1 MRRQGFTVIELLVII
16 ALILLLL
23 AFLLPAVA
31 KVRQAAGR
39 ASSQNNLRQLAL
51 AVHNYHDAFGRMPP
65 GVGKANNQD
74 GPVHFHLLPF
84 VEQAAVYQ
92 QAQGASWKNGTYR
105 TVVPLFIDAAD
116 PSAPANNVYQ
126 GWLATTNYAGN
137 WLVFHKGD
145 KAIPN
150 ITDGTSNTFMFA
162 TRYQMC
168 NDHPTGWGYPEVY
181 YWAPLFALYST
192 AKFQSNPPQSACDPA
207 LPQTIGNVMNA
218 GLCDGSVRV
227 INPGVSPLTWRH
239 LADPSDGNVIGN
251 DF

>member
-1 MRRQGFTVIELLVII
+1 MRRHGFTVIELLVII

-39 ASSQNNLRQLAL
+39 SSSQNNLRQLGL
-51 AVHNYHDAFGRMPP
+51 AVHNYHDVNGRMPP
-65 GVGKANNQD
+65 GVGKVNSGD
-74 GPVHFHLLPF
+74 GPVHFHMLPYL
-84 VEQAAVYQ
+84 EQAALFQ

-105 TVVPLFIDAAD
+105 TVIMTYIDSAD
-116 PSAPANNVYQ
+116 TSAPPGNVHQ

-150 ITDGTSNTFMFA
+150 ITDGTSNTLMFA

-168 NDHPTGWGYPEVY
+168 NGHPTGWGYPEVY
-181 YWAPLFALYST
+181 YWAPLFGLYST
-192 AKFQSNPPQSACDPA
+192 AKFQTSPTQQACDPA
-207 LPQTIGNVMNA
+207 LPQTIGGVMNVSI
-218 GLCDGSVRV
+218 CDGSVRA
-227 INPGVSPLTWRH
+227 IHNAVSPLTWRH
-239 LADPSDGNVIGN
+239 LTDPSDGNPLGN